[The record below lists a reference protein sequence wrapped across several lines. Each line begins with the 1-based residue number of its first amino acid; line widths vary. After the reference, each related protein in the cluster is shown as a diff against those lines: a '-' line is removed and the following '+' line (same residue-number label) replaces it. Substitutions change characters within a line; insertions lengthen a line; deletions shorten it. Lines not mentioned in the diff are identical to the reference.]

1 MKDKQIEELSFEEL
15 KKSNNFQIIKEKI
28 LQVSDNICSFY
39 DRAYIRD
46 FITGKETYINE
57 NLIDVLFPMFEKYAT
72 TQMKREGVYNLANE
86 KEQPIED
93 NTTIDVQLKEFINRI
108 DYNNKEQVEILKELL
123 KIKYPNID
131 KLWEM

>member
-1 MKDKQIEELSFEEL
+1 MGDKQIEELTFEEL

-28 LQVSDNICSFY
+28 LQVSDSICSFY

-46 FITGKETYINE
+46 LTTGKETYINE
-57 NLIDVLFPMFEKYAT
+57 NLVDVLFPMFEKYAI

-86 KEQPIED
+86 KEQL
-93 NTTIDVQLKEFINRI
+93 TQSIDVDDIIKELASKI
-108 DYNNKEQVEILKELL
+108 DYNSKEQVEALKDVL
-123 KIKYPNID
+123 KVKYPNIN

>member
-46 FITGKETYINE
+46 LTTGKETYINE
-57 NLIDVLFPMFEKYAT
+57 NLVDVLFPMFDKYAT
-72 TQMKREGVYNLANE
+72 TQMKRQGVYDLANE
-86 KEQPIED
+86 KEQLRED
-93 NTTIDVQLKEFINRI
+93 INTDEQLKEIVNKI
-108 DYNNKEQVEILKELL
+108 DYNNKEQVEALKELL
-123 KIKYPNID
+123 KVKYPNIN

>member
-28 LQVSDNICSFY
+28 LQVSDSICSFY

-57 NLIDVLFPMFEKYAT
+57 NLVDVLFPMFEKYAT
-72 TQMKREGVYNLANE
+72 TQMRRKGVYNLANE
-86 KEQPIED
+86 KEQPIEE
-93 NTTIDVQLKEFINRI
+93 NTNTDEQLKEFIKRI
-108 DYNNKEQVEILKELL
+108 DYNNKEQVEALKDVL
-123 KIKYPNID
+123 KVKYPNIN
-131 KLWEM
+131 KLWET

>member
-1 MKDKQIEELSFEEL
+1 MNNKKLSFEEL

-28 LQVSDNICSFY
+28 LQVSDNICSCY

-86 KEQPIED
+86 KEQSIEE
-93 NTTIDVQLKEFINRI
+93 NTTIDEQLKELVNKI
-108 DYNNKEQVEILKELL
+108 DYNNKEQIEVLKELL
-123 KIKYPNID
+123 KVRYPNIN
-131 KLWEM
+131 KLWEI

>member
-1 MKDKQIEELSFEEL
+1 MSNKELSFEEL

-57 NLIDVLFPMFEKYAT
+57 NLVDVLFPMFDKYAT

-86 KEQPIED
+86 KKQPIEEG
-93 NTTIDVQLKEFINRI
+93 TTVDEQLKELAAKL
-108 DYNNKEQVEILKELL
+108 NNKEQEVLKNVL
-123 KIKYPNID
+123 KVKYPNIN
-131 KLWEM
+131 KLWEI

>member
-1 MKDKQIEELSFEEL
+1 MKDKQIEELTFEEL

-46 FITGKETYINE
+46 LTTGKETHINE
-57 NLIDVLFPMFEKYAT
+57 NLVDVLFPMFEKYAT
-72 TQMKREGVYNLANE
+72 TQMKRKGVYNLANE
-86 KEQPIED
+86 KEQPIEE
-93 NTTIDVQLKEFINRI
+93 NTTTDEQLKEFIKRI
-108 DYNNKEQVEILKELL
+108 DYNNKEHVENLKELL
-123 KIKYPNID
+123 KIKYPNIN